1 MVLPHLRRRVK
12 DISSGTSNPGCYKV
26 LSIRLFTAFPLLQLY
41 YYSIF
46 VSVFIPA
53 ANQTVKPFRSKGQ
66 LVFKNNTMI
75 VQIGMFEDVR

>member
-1 MVLPHLRRRVK
+1 MEKLILDKGVIECPPF
-12 DISSGTSNPGCYKV
+12 SGCYKV

-75 VQIGMFEDVR
+75 VQIGMFEDV